1 MSEEIKNQEII
12 DNACIDMP
20 TETSAISL
28 DCERKNMRRAVSRCG
43 WAVFIATATSFLW
56 SFLLTYDILHGIN
69 INNYLYFN
77 ELFVGVS
84 FLVGS
89 LALVGMPKKRPERKP
104 IKIKSILALFCVCA
118 TIGTAGNIIG
128 NLILSV
134 WNFVTGGSAANPLND
149 VVMYSSPISM
159 IICMGVLAPLLEE
172 LFFRKLLIDRL
183 YPYGETT
190 AILVSAVAFGLF
202 HQNFS
207 QFFYAFGIG
216 VLLAYLYCKSGSYK
230 AVVLLHMAFNFVM
243 GVIPAILSKD
253 VLTFYEELEALS
265 ESVSFEQMLPLLTAY
280 ALPLLLYMCYL
291 AVNCGLNV
299 TGVIV
304 FCTNFKKISIEKTE
318 SELTLRERLVAV
330 TVNVGV
336 IAAVLLLTVMMFLSL
351 VTV

>member
-1 MSEEIKNQEII
+1 MCDKINAGSLIKEDNKLNDLSLLEEKRG
-12 DNACIDMP
+12 
-20 TETSAISL
+20 L
-28 DCERKNMRRAVSRCG
+28 RRAVSRCG
-43 WAVFIATATSFLW
+43 WAVFIATAASFLW
-56 SFLLTYDILHGIN
+56 SLLLTYDILHGVTLKS
-69 INNYLYFN
+69 YLYFN
-77 ELFVGVS
+77 ELFVGIS
-84 FLVGS
+84 FLLGA
-89 LALVGMPKKRPERKP
+89 LALVGMPKKRPLRNQM
-104 IKIKSILALFCVCA
+104 KIKSFLALFCVCA

-134 WNFVTGGSAANPLND
+134 WNFVTGGSAANPLNE
-149 VVMYSSPISM
+149 VVMHSSPISM

-183 YPYGETT
+183 YPHGELM

-216 VLLAYLYCKSGSYK
+216 VLLAYLYCRSGSYK
-230 AVVLLHMAFNFVM
+230 AVVLLHMVFNFVM

-253 VLTFYEELEALS
+253 VLVFYEQIEALS
-265 ESVSFEQMLPLLTAY
+265 ESADFEQMLPLLTAY
-280 ALPLLLYMCYL
+280 ALPLLLYMLYL

-299 TGVIV
+299 TGAVV

-318 SELTLRERLVAV
+318 SELTLRERIVAV

-351 VTV
+351 IIV